1 MKNGQSIWRDVWEET
16 SAAMAHLEQCIETV
30 VEAERAVLREH
41 HARICSEGVE
51 KALALMTESA
61 VLARAQMRAVDFQL
75 TSTVIALAAE
85 RAKLQERS
93 KSDVRFLGG
102 LSERLIIASVAQSW
116 GKHRKLSSLTQ
127 HQ

>member
-30 VEAERAVLREH
+30 VEAERAVLREQ

-51 KALALMTESA
+51 KALALMTKSA

-75 TSTVIALAAE
+75 KSAVIALAAE

-93 KSDVRFLGG
+93 K
-102 LSERLIIASVAQSW
+102 I
-116 GKHRKLSSLTQ
+116 
-127 HQ
+127 